1 MKIKR
6 DKKNEDYNRKM
17 HFVLQT
23 ILKKELDLVDSQA
36 IASILG
42 VSMPTANRY
51 LLSISASFD
60 IPIVRIGNKNYLVMN
75 KKLLKKF
82 PPSARIR

>member
-1 MKIKR
+1 MMIKR
-6 DKKNEDYNRKM
+6 DKKNEEYGKKM
-17 HFVLQT
+17 HFVLQI
-23 ILKKELDLVDSQA
+23 ILKKGLDLVDSQA

-75 KKLLKKF
+75 KELLKKF